1 MNFPLIDFF
10 KNKWLVIASLGLFLL
25 ASEVKSYGQQQIQ
38 RAMYSQYGFNPMA
51 SNPSYQAVT
60 ENAQVMALSRFQWVG
75 FEGAPKTFT
84 FAATVPLANR
94 KTSLGLMAV
103 NDKVGVEQE
112 TSAFVNLARSIQLT
126 ADSYLAVGFS
136 AGTGLYTSNF
146 SDLSNVDPLFVN
158 DRTWRGNLGA
168 GVSYYTKKFYL
179 GASIPYLYNF
189 DLSSG
194 SQRAELDSDYY
205 LMSYYE
211 FSLAYNFK
219 VRPSTFIRYAPGQ
232 PIVVDGNLKCFIGE
246 TGKGVW
252 LGAGYRSNAAVNAMF
267 QLDVTSKIQV
277 GYSVDFATNKLYT
290 RQSGTHEVALSYSLG
305 STSRPR

>member
-1 MNFPLIDFF
+1 MNFSLIHVF
-10 KNKWLVIASLGLFLL
+10 KNKWLLGVSLSMLLL
-25 ASEVKSYGQQQIQ
+25 AFGIGSYAQQQIQ
-38 RAMYSQYGFNPMA
+38 RAIYSQYGFNPMA

-60 ENAQVMALSRFQWVG
+60 ENAQIMALSRFQWVG

-84 FAATVPLANR
+84 FAATAPLANR

-126 ADSYLAVGFS
+126 EDSYLAVGFS
-136 AGTGLYTSNF
+136 GGAGLYTASF

-158 DRTWRGNLGA
+158 DRTWGGNLGT
-168 GVSYYTKKFYL
+168 GVSYYNKQFYV

-194 SQRAELDSDYY
+194 SQRAKLAPDYY

-219 VRPSTFIRYAPGQ
+219 VRPSTFIRYAPGL

-267 QLDVTSKIQV
+267 QLDVTPNIQV
-277 GYSVDFATNKLYT
+277 GYSVDFATTKFYAG
-290 RQSGTHEVALSYSLG
+290 QSGTHEVALSYSFG
-305 STSRPR
+305 SHPRPK